1 MLKSLFV
8 SKTRAKLLKIF
19 FDQPNQMYH
28 VRELVR
34 MTGEEINAVRR
45 ELLRMD
51 KYGLVKKERRGNRLY
66 HWFNKNCSFYYDLLS
81 LVAKTVGLGEKI
93 IEEKN
98 KLGKIKFAMMSGR
111 YLRGMEREKNRVD
124 LLIVGKVVLPEL
136 ARLVREEEARK
147 EKEINYT
154 VMTPEEFQF
163 RKKRRDPFIVG
174 ILSGSRVMIIGD
186 EEEMVSQN
194 EAKDY

>member
-1 MLKSLFV
+1 MLKALFV

-19 FDQPNQMYH
+19 FDQPNQLYH

-45 ELLRMD
+45 ELMRME
-51 KYGLVKKERRGNRLY
+51 KYGLVKKEHRGNRLY
-66 HWFNKNCSFYYDLLS
+66 YWFNKNSTFYYDLLS

-93 IEEKN
+93 IEERN

-111 YLRGMEREKNRVD
+111 YLRGMEREENRVD
-124 LLIVGKVVLPEL
+124 LLVVGKVVLPEL
-136 ARLVREEEARK
+136 ARLVRDEETRK
-147 EKEINYT
+147 GREINYT

-163 RKKRRDPFIVG
+163 RKNRRDPFIIG
-174 ILSGSRVMIIGD
+174 ILSGSRVMILGD
-186 EEEMVSQN
+186 EEDMVSQN
-194 EAKDY
+194 ETKDY